1 MNTAI
6 IDQISQKGFDKDKI
20 AREVI
25 KNPELLAELI
35 EGLQSDKA
43 QTRYGCEKVL
53 RAISEQR
60 PDVLYPYFDSFVK
73 MLDSANSFLKWGAII
88 TIGNLASLDS
98 ENKFEKIYAKYFAPV
113 HGPVMITAANIIESA
128 SKIALAKPHLR
139 EKITKEILKV
149 NNAKYQTDE
158 CRNVAIGHAIDSLD
172 RYFEQIKN
180 KKPVMDFV
188 RQQLENTRAPVRK
201 RAEKFVKKHNV

>member
-1 MNTAI
+1 
-6 IDQISQKGFDKDKI
+6 
-20 AREVI
+20 
-25 KNPELLAELI
+25 
-35 EGLQSDKA
+35 
-43 QTRYGCEKVL
+43 
-53 RAISEQR
+53 
-60 PDVLYPYFDSFVK
+60 

>member
-1 MNTAI
+1 MNTTI
-6 IDQISQKGFDKDKI
+6 LNQISQKGFDKDKI

-25 KNPELLAELI
+25 KNPELLPELI
-35 EGLQSDKA
+35 EGLKSDKA

-60 PDVLYPYFDSFVK
+60 PDVIYPYFDSFVE

-88 TIGNLASLDS
+88 TIGNLACVDS

-113 HGPVMITAANIIESA
+113 TGPVMITAANIIESA

-139 EKITKEILKV
+139 EKITKEILKAD
-149 NNAKYQTDE
+149 NAKYQTDE

-172 RYFEQIKN
+172 RYYEQIKN

-188 RQQLENTRAPVRK
+188 RQQLENTRASVRK
-201 RAEKFVKKHNV
+201 RAEKFVKKHGG